1 MPIFIDLLGLLIKL
15 VYAGLIM
22 TLSLL
27 CKLVSYLI

>member
-1 MPIFIDLLGLLIKL
+1 MPIFIDLAVMFIKL

-27 CKLVSYLI
+27 CKLVGYLI